1 MKNDW
6 LAASSFERTH
16 EIVSAI
22 NTLSIHA
29 KLAVASIDDS
39 VDAGHVQE
47 ARARLTEFLDRFSP
61 VLREAEGSQDSA
73 VVGADPQLSELA
85 ISFLSA
91 RRRSPQRSALFET
104 PIAQVRALVQS
115 ERREDLPTLI
125 SCLEGL
131 RSLIEQNAHA
141 DVVGILGDL

>member
-1 MKNDW
+1 MKSDW

-29 KLAVASIDDS
+29 KLTLASVDDS
-39 VDAGHVQE
+39 VNAGRVRE

-61 VLREAEGSQDSA
+61 VLCEAEGSYDRA
-73 VVGADPQLSELA
+73 VVGADPRLGELA
-85 ISFLSA
+85 VRFLSA
-91 RRRSPQRSALFET
+91 RRRWPQRSSLFET
-104 PIAQVRALVQS
+104 PIGRVRDLLQS
-115 ERREDLPTLI
+115 ERQEDLPTLI

-131 RSLIEQNAHA
+131 RLLVEQNAHA

>member
-1 MKNDW
+1 MNNDW

-29 KLAVASIDDS
+29 KLALAGVDDS
-39 VDAGHVQE
+39 VDAGRVQE

-61 VLREAEGSQDSA
+61 VLREAEGSHDST
-73 VVGADPQLSELA
+73 VVGADPRLGELA
-85 ISFLSA
+85 IRFLSA
-91 RRRSPQRSALFET
+91 RRRWPQRSALFET
-104 PIAQVRALVQS
+104 PIARVRELVQS
-115 ERREDLPTLI
+115 ERHDDLPTLI

-131 RSLIEQNAHA
+131 RLLVEQNAHA